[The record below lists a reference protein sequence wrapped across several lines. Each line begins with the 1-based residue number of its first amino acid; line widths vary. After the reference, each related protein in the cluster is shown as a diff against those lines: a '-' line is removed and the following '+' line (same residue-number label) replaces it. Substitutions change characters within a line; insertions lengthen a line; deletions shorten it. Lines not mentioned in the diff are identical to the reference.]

1 VTIFNNI
8 YFYRTTIEI
17 IIERLDKIEKMLLE
31 ISKNNVSESQVSNSD
46 EIMTL
51 DQLAEYLSIA
61 RQTIYGKCS
70 AKEIPCFKTG
80 KRVYFMK
87 SEINEWLKAGSKLS
101 QAAKPSVLSGET

>member
-1 VTIFNNI
+1 MENPF
-8 YFYRTTIEI
+8 EI
-17 IIERLDKIEKMLLE
+17 IIERLDKIEKILFE

-46 EIMTL
+46 EIMTV

-70 AKEIPCFKTG
+70 AREIPCFKTG

-87 SEINEWLKAGSKLS
+87 SEINEWLKAGKRETAFEIRQ
-101 QAAKPSVLSGET
+101 QAADWVRKHPLKK